1 MGSAISILLLGI
13 SFGLV
18 YFLLAAGMTLTMG
31 LLRVVNMS
39 HGAIY
44 LFSGYCGVWFY
55 TITGG
60 WGWGLLFGTLVGA
73 AVGFL
78 LEVIFLR
85 RLYSNPAGQVL
96 LTIGFIYILQNVV
109 QWIWGGFPVS
119 VPSVPFLRGSVTIGD
134 TNVPLSRFFIIAV
147 GIIIAI
153 AVWLIQD
160 KTKVGAMVRAG
171 MDNGEISS
179 AMGLDKKKIFLFV
192 FVLGSAIAG
201 FAAMVGGT
209 LTGLE
214 SSTSWSI
221 LMSAIIVVVIGGAGS
236 IPGALIGGLALGII
250 NSFGSAYFPMLSSY
264 IMYVVLIIILVVR
277 PQGIMGR
284 KQDVNKADDS
294 YSNMAAVQKRKFDHF
309 MLGENWS
316 GATKGKFVTYK
327 LFPYIAVLVVMV
339 LIPFFMSSF
348 NVTMMTKV
356 MIYALFAMS
365 LDIVMGYTGNRSFG
379 HAAYFGMGAYC
390 VALVPK
396 FTGITN
402 FWLILLITI
411 VACAVLSAIIG
422 YFTLRLSGTNFL
434 LVTMA
439 FCQLL
444 NVIASKWTTVT
455 GGTDGIVG
463 IKYPELGGF
472 LDNLIGKWNGVKV
485 FYFTLIIF
493 VICFVL
499 LHFIAH
505 SSFGKTLLGIRGNEG
520 RMRAIG
526 FNTWL
531 MKYCGIIIAGIFAG
545 IAGLLF
551 AYAYR
556 AVTPSVLALETSAL
570 PMLMIIMG
578 GGATLWGPALG
589 ALVITFVQTYSG
601 IIAAERWPLILGI
614 LYVVCVMF
622 LKRGFSPWLQ
632 RFWDFV
638 GTKVFRKEIAAN
650 AKSSDHKE
658 VE

>member
-39 HGAIY
+39 HGAIF

-55 TITGG
+55 GITGG
-60 WGWGLLFGTLVGA
+60 WIWGVLFGTLVGA

-78 LEVIFLR
+78 LEVVFLR

-96 LTIGFIYILQNVV
+96 LTIGFIYILQNIVL
-109 QWIWGGFPVS
+109 WIWGGFPVA
-119 VPSVPFLRGSVTIGD
+119 VPNPDFLSGSVQIGD
-134 TNVPLSRFFIIAV
+134 TQVPYTRFFIIAV
-147 GIIIAI
+147 GIVI
-153 AVWLIQD
+153 AVAVWIIQD
-160 KTKVGAMVRAG
+160 KTKIGAMVRAG

-179 AMGLDKKKIFLFV
+179 AMGLDRKKIFLLV

-201 FAAMVGGT
+201 FASMVGGT

-221 LMSAIIVVVIGGAGS
+221 LLNAIIVVVIGGAGS

-264 IMYVVLIIILVVR
+264 IVYIVLIIMLVIR

-284 KQDVNKADDS
+284 KQDVNKADDNYSSMGITKNRSFEPYMIKPNFTKKGVLVKYKS
-294 YSNMAAVQKRKFDHF
+294 YVA
-309 MLGENWS
+309 
-316 GATKGKFVTYK
+316 
-327 LFPYIAVLVVMV
+327 FPYVAVALVSVF
-339 LIPFFMSSF
+339 LPFFMSTF
-348 NVTMMTKV
+348 QVTMITKV

-365 LDIVMGYTGNRSFG
+365 LDVVMGYTGNRSFG

-396 FTGITN
+396 FFGITN

-411 VACAVLSAIIG
+411 VVCAVLAAIIG

-439 FCQLL
+439 FCQLM
-444 NVIASKWTTVT
+444 NVIASKWTSVT

-463 IKYPELGGF
+463 IKYPEFGGF
-472 LDNLIGKWNGVKV
+472 LDNFIGKWNGVKV
-485 FYFTLIIF
+485 YYFVLILFAIAF
-493 VICFVL
+493 VILYV
-499 LHFIAH
+499 IMH
-505 SSFGKTLLGIRGNEG
+505 SSFGTTLLGVRGNEG

-526 FNTWL
+526 FNTWS
-531 MKYCGIIIAGIFAG
+531 MKYTGIIIAGVFAG
-545 IAGLLF
+545 IAGLMF

-556 AVTPSVLALETSAL
+556 SVTPSVLALETSAL
-570 PMLMIIMG
+570 PMLMVIMG

-589 ALVITFVQTYSG
+589 ALVIILVQTYSG
-601 IIAAERWPLILGI
+601 IIAADRWPMILGI
-614 LYVVCVMF
+614 LYVICVMF
-622 LKRGFSPWLQ
+622 VKGGFAPILQ
-632 RFWDFV
+632 RFWDWV
-638 GTKVFRKEIAAN
+638 GTKVFKKEIG
-650 AKSSDHKE
+650 SKE
-658 VE
+658 DK